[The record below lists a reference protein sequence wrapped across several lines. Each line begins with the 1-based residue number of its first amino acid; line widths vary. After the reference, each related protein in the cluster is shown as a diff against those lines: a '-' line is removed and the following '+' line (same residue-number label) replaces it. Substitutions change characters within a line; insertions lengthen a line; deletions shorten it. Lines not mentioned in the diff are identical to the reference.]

1 MSTVDE
7 FYHLIIL
14 NFFWLENY
22 YGFIV
27 EKLEN
32 IDKNKVK
39 VLFTIPLPKISI
51 INFLIYIIS
60 IWTFFNVN
68 MVT

>member
-39 VLFTIPLPKISI
+39 VFFHNPI
-51 INFLIYIIS
+51 IKNKYYQLSHIYILYP
-60 IWTFFNVN
+60 FEPFL
-68 MVT
+68 M